1 MNGMKKLIFILSIIF
16 FGIILVYAVKEYSI
30 KGDAKSS
37 IRISEHGIPFKEEW
51 MGIYIGEQK
60 IGYSYTLTQKSEDG
74 GYIITERTKMV
85 IKLLGEEKKIETF
98 IKSYATED
106 YAMKS
111 FIFEFPQPTHPMKI
125 EGEVVGSLLKTKIY
139 TGGEVRTEEILLG
152 EDTYLPVSI
161 EGIVVK
167 CGLKEGSRYEFPVFD
182 PSTFSKVNL
191 VINVGGKE
199 KLTIGG
205 KEYEANKLETNFS
218 GIISYIWV
226 TEEGEVLKEVSPMG
240 VSMIKESREEALKTE
255 AKEMLLEI
263 IAYYSIPSSV
273 KIKSPQKTQY
283 LKVELD
289 GIDDL
294 SSLDIEDERQRI
306 LSKEPLC
313 VEIVNRPTVNSHEP
327 TAEDLSSTPMI
338 QANDRLIKETAQ
350 KVMNHK
356 KTDSLKVEALLK
368 WMCEN
373 IEKRPTPSLPSAIDV
388 LKTKEGDC
396 GEHSV
401 LFCALARAE
410 GIPARVCLGVMY
422 HNGLFSYHAWN
433 KVFLGE
439 WVAVDPVFNQF
450 PCDATHIKLAEGE
463 MDRQILLANIIGKLK
478 IKVIE
483 YR

>member
-16 FGIILVYAVKEYSI
+16 FGAILVYAVKEYSI
-30 KGDAKSS
+30 KGDAKRP
-37 IRISEHGIPFKEEW
+37 IRISEQGMPLKEEW

-74 GYIITERTKMV
+74 GYIITERTRMV
-85 IKLLGEEKKIETF
+85 IKLLGEGKKVETF
-98 IKSYATED
+98 IRSYATED

-111 FIFEFPQPTHPMKI
+111 FIFEFLQPTHPMKI

-139 TGGEVRTEEILLG
+139 TGGEVRTEEIPLSK
-152 EDTYLPVSI
+152 DTYLPVSI
-161 EGIVVK
+161 EGIVAK
-167 CGLKEGSRYEFPVFD
+167 RGLKEGSRYEFPVFD
-182 PSTFSKVNL
+182 PTTFSKVNL

-199 KLTIGG
+199 KLTIDG
-205 KEYEANKLETNFS
+205 KEYEANKLQSIFS
-218 GIISYIWV
+218 GITSYIWV
-226 TEEGEVLKEVSPMG
+226 TKEGEVLKEISPMG

-263 IAYYSIPSSV
+263 IAYYSIPSSI
-273 KIKSPQKTQY
+273 KIESPQKTEY
-283 LKVELD
+283 LKVEID

-294 SSLDIEDERQRI
+294 SSVDIEDERQRI

-313 VEIVNRPTVNSHEP
+313 VEIVNRPTINSQEP
-327 TAEDLSSTPMI
+327 MAEDLSSTPMI
-338 QANDRLIKETAQ
+338 QANDKLIKETAQ
-350 KVMNHK
+350 KVVNYK
-356 KTDSLKVEALLK
+356 KTDSLKVEALLS
-368 WMCEN
+368 WMYEN
-373 IEKRPTPSLPSAIDV
+373 ITKCPTPSLPSAIDV

-401 LFCALARAE
+401 LFCALARAV

-422 HNGLFSYHAWN
+422 HNGLFSYHAWA
-433 KVFLGE
+433 KVFLGK
-439 WVAVDPVFNQF
+439 WVAVDPAFNQF
-450 PCDATHIKLAEGE
+450 PCDATHIKLAGGE
-463 MDRQILLANIIGKLK
+463 MNRQILLANIIGKLK